1 MKIVPGTANVAC
13 FANWKVASRLT
24 LQFRLETAA
33 RDNGE
38 MRFDAMNLPPLRDL
52 PDPFNAAVFHFPCH
66 GQPSLWNSSASPA
79 EISCSSAVMRATI
92 SSTASGA

>member
-1 MKIVPGTANVAC
+1 MKIVPGTANVAR
-13 FANWKVASRLT
+13 FANWKVTSGLT
-24 LQFRLETAA
+24 LQFGLETAA

-38 MRFDAMNLPPLRDL
+38 MRFDAMNLPPLRNF
-52 PDPFNAAVFHFPCH
+52 PNPFNTAVFHFPCH